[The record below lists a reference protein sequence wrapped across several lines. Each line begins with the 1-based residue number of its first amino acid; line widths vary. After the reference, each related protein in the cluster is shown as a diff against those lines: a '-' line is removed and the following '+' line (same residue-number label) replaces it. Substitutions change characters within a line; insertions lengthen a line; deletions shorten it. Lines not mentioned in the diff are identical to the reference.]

1 MEYVNIRD
9 FAFYIELL
17 IKAIV
22 IMQQKKKKNKR
33 ALLMAFSPLL
43 SPSPLH
49 SSCSRLSFS
58 AHNDRALEQGK
69 REVGTALRD
78 RGQQERAG
86 SAAKPPSNRT
96 VAGQGSPGGGCQW
109 GTWSLESQV

>member
-1 MEYVNIRD
+1 
-9 FAFYIELL
+9 
-17 IKAIV
+17 
-22 IMQQKKKKNKR
+22 
-33 ALLMAFSPLL
+33 MAFSPLL

-96 VAGQGSPGGGCQW
+96 VAGQGSPGGGVPM
-109 GTWSLESQV
+109 GYLESGIPSVTLTSHASVTSWENTHRL